1 MGAERVRP
9 SEWARVRDFATAA
22 PNTPSALAIG
32 GEAGAGKSTLWRAGV
47 EAATAAEFRVLRS
60 EPTGS
65 ENDMSFAGLTDLLA
79 DSFAVLAG
87 DIPAPQREALEV
99 ALLLRPAGT
108 EPPTERAVGQAVLS
122 VLRGYAALGP
132 TLIAIDDAHWLDEA
146 SVNALVFALRR
157 LRAVSVSL
165 LLSART
171 ESAGD
176 PLAMAAPPPTER
188 WHDLLEAVP
197 SAALLELAPL
207 NAQQVQRLLAG
218 RVTRKQAT
226 WVAEQSRGNPFWA
239 RELAEAREFTDATVP
254 PLAATLTRRLSET
267 LTPQVAD
274 ALAVVAAAGRI
285 DLADAVAALDH
296 LPDPGDAVDAAV
308 LARVVVESDGRLAV
322 AHPLIGA
329 AAVAAMPPR
338 RRSALYRRLAAQSHN
353 PERHAHFAALAAGS
367 GPDPAV
373 ASALAA
379 AAEAAHARG
388 ANAAAGQFALQA
400 VQFTPT
406 AAKKSLVPRR
416 IRAGELL
423 FLSGEIEQSRDQLAA
438 LNLDEL
444 STPDLERALPLL
456 LDMTELLEG
465 TTEANAIVV
474 HAVDTAGPELRRRA
488 LVLALASDVAY
499 GIPGG
504 RRAAAEKA
512 IRCAEFADPPAIDAL
527 HRSLI
532 NLVVAKVTGA
542 EGLDTDLLDRA
553 AELEPYVTSLRLH
566 DSADLHRGLWARYT
580 EDLDMARQALGRC
593 IDRARAVGDDY
604 ALWTFLCYLAGTEI
618 AAADYPAAAA
628 IMADADAASE
638 WHSWKPTPWLVET
651 RCDLLIAAGDLDAAD
666 SLVVEL
672 VADGERSPLA
682 AQFVAASVRGRTNA
696 WRGET
701 ETSIAYLER
710 AGWCADRCDWVD
722 PAVRSR
728 IDPYLAHSY
737 VAAGRASEASPIS
750 ARLREI
756 GQRLHRPTFVGDA
769 RRIDAV
775 IAADAGD
782 LDAAAKAA
790 DDAVGAY
797 AESPLRLE
805 YAASLFIL
813 SRIQRRRRA
822 RAEARAALDE
832 AARLADAIG
841 HRPLLTQ
848 IERELKR
855 RPGTGRAGAELTA
868 TEQRV
873 ADLIATGATNR
884 DAASSL
890 FISVRTVE
898 THVASIYRKLGVR
911 NRTELARRLAG

>member
-1 MGAERVRP
+1 MDAEPVRLG
-9 SEWARVRDFATAA
+9 EWARVRHFATAA
-22 PNTPSALAIG
+22 PNTPSALGIE

-47 EAATAAEFRVLRS
+47 EAAIAAEYRVLRS

-79 DSFAVLAG
+79 DSFAALAG
-87 DIPAPQREALEV
+87 DVPAPQREALEV

-108 EPPTERAVGQAVLS
+108 EPPTERAVGQAVLG
-122 VLRGYAALGP
+122 VLRGHAALGP

-146 SVNALVFALRR
+146 SLNALVFALRR

-165 LLSART
+165 LLSARI
-171 ESAGD
+171 ESRGD
-176 PLAMAAPPPTER
+176 PLAIAAPPPPQR
-188 WHDLLEAVP
+188 WRDLLDAVP

-254 PLAATLTRRLSET
+254 PLAATLTRRLSGT
-267 LTPQVAD
+267 LTPQAAD

-285 DLADAVAALDH
+285 DLVDVVAALAH

-329 AAVAAMPPR
+329 AAVAAMPPS

-353 PERHAHFAALAAGS
+353 PERHAHFAALAAGAA
-367 GPDPAV
+367 PDPAV

-406 AAKKSLVPRR
+406 ADKDLVLRR

-423 FLSGEIEQSRDQLAA
+423 FLGGEIEQSRDQLAA

-456 LDMTELLEG
+456 LDMTDLLEG
-465 TTEANAIVV
+465 TAEANAIVV
-474 HAVDTAGPELRRRA
+474 HAVERVGPELRRRA

-504 RRAAAEKA
+504 RRTAAEKA
-512 IRCAEFADPPAIDAL
+512 IRCAELADPPAIDAL

-542 EGLDTDLLDRA
+542 EGLDMDLLDRA
-553 AELEPYVTSLRLH
+553 AELEPDVTSLRLH
-566 DSADLHRGLWARYT
+566 DSSDLHRGLWARYT
-580 EDLDMARQALGRC
+580 EDLDTARQALGRC

-618 AAADYPAAAA
+618 AAANYAAAAA
-628 IMADADAASE
+628 IMADAEAATE
-638 WHSWKPTPWLVET
+638 WHSWKPTPWLIET
-651 RCDLLIAAGDLDAAD
+651 RCDLLIASGDLDAAD
-666 SLVVEL
+666 SLAVEL
-672 VADGERSPLA
+672 VADGERSPLV

-701 ETSIAYLER
+701 DASIAFLER
-710 AGWCADRCDWVD
+710 AGWCADRCDWMD

-728 IDPYLAHSY
+728 IDPYLAHAY
-737 VAAGRASEASPIS
+737 VTAGRAGEASAIS
-750 ARLREI
+750 ERLREI

-782 LDAAAKAA
+782 LDAAAQAA
-790 DDAVGAY
+790 HDAVVAY
-797 AESPLRLE
+797 TASPLRLE

-822 RAEARAALDE
+822 RAEARATLDE

-848 IERELKR
+848 IERELTS
-855 RPGTGRAGAELTA
+855 RPRTGRADAELTT

-873 ADLIATGATNR
+873 ADLIASGATNR
-884 DAASSL
+884 DAALSL